1 MSNETSNIPVRRKT
15 SALSEFSV
23 LSAGILAAVIV
34 LAAVAVFAYIFMM
47 RPPEKTAVVED
58 KAHLLTQ
65 SEENRISDLAED
77 LSSRKQINV
86 VVVTTEDKGNL
97 YAQDDSG
104 SERFAAD
111 KYVEL
116 TKFQSYK
123 DNSGVLILIDMENR
137 YVYIYTYATAHA
149 AITNSECVEMTDS
162 VVPALKSEQYSKALE
177 SLIGQISDNDFFSGA
192 LVMVYAL
199 YIAGPLAIVALVLFI
214 VSRRKRSKI
223 STNYTTYMDLVN
235 TKDTGDQDLFDHK
248 TVTVTTTSSSS
259 GGGGFGGGGGGGGG
273 GHSGGGG
280 SHF

>member
-1 MSNETSNIPVRRKT
+1 MSNETSNIPARRKT

-34 LAAVAVFAYIFMM
+34 LAVVAVFAYIFMM
-47 RPPEKTAVVED
+47 RPPEKISVVED
-58 KAHLLTQ
+58 KAHLLTK
-65 SEENRISDLAED
+65 SEESRISDLADD
-77 LSSRKQINV
+77 LSNQKQINV
-86 VVVTTEDKGNL
+86 VVVTTDDKGSL
-97 YAQDDSG
+97 YSHDDSG
-104 SERFAAD
+104 SESFAAD

-116 TKFQSYK
+116 TNFKSFK

-162 VVPALKSEQYSKALE
+162 AVPALKSEQYSKALE
-177 SLIGQISDNDFFSGA
+177 SLIAQISDNDFFSGA
-192 LVMVYAL
+192 LVLVYVL
-199 YIAGPLAIVALVLFI
+199 YIAGPLAIVAIVLFI

-259 GGGGFGGGGGGGGG
+259 GGGFGGGGGGGGG

>member
-1 MSNETSNIPVRRKT
+1 MSNETSNIPARRKT

-34 LAAVAVFAYIFMM
+34 LAVVAVFAYIFMM
-47 RPPEKTAVVED
+47 RPPEKISVVED
-58 KAHLLTQ
+58 KAHLLTK
-65 SEENRISDLAED
+65 SEESRISDLAED
-77 LSSRKQINV
+77 LSNRKQINV
-86 VVVTTEDKGNL
+86 VVVTTDDKGSL

-104 SERFAAD
+104 SESFAAD

-116 TKFQSYK
+116 TNFKSFK

-162 VVPALKSEQYSKALE
+162 VVPALKNEQYSQALE
-177 SLIGQISDNDFFSGA
+177 SLIAQISDNDFFSGA
-192 LVMVYAL
+192 LVMVYVL

-223 STNYTTYMDLVN
+223 TTSYTTYMDLIN
-235 TKDTGDQDLFDHK
+235 TKDTGDQDVFDHK

-259 GGGGFGGGGGGGGG
+259 GGGGGFGGGGGGG